1 MLSEA
6 LTALA
11 AAGGTAV
18 VQAAGTD
25 GWAEIRQAVARLL
38 SRANPS
44 REGAAL
50 QRLDRTAE
58 TLTGVRESAEVR
70 RQEDLWRMRFEA
82 VLEELE
88 GQERDYVINELRS
101 LADRQSASRRG
112 GTAVAGN
119 VFHGPTALQAGD
131 HNRQENHFGPGA

>member
-25 GWAEIRQAVARLL
+25 AWAEVRQAVARLL
-38 SRANPS
+38 ARENPDQDGVE
-44 REGAAL
+44 R
-50 QRLDRTAE
+50 RLDRTADALAA
-58 TLTGVRESAEVR
+58 TREAAEVTR
-70 RQEDLWRMRFEA
+70 HETVWRTHFEA
-82 VLEELE
+82 FLEQLE
-88 GQERDYVINELRS
+88 GAEREQAITELRA
-101 LADRQSASRRG
+101 LAERYSAPGRAGG
-112 GTAVAGN
+112 GTLAGN
-119 VFHGPTALQAGD
+119 VFHGPTAFQAGS